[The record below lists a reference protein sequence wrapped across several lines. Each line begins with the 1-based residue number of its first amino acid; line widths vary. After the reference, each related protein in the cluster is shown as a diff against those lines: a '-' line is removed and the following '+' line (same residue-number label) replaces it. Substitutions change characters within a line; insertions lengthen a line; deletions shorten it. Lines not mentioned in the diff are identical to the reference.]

1 MPQPPWSRSSAA
13 LGIFRSFGGL
23 AEALDEDDS
32 DALELPDAEE
42 DEVDPLA
49 EVELAAEEE
58 FDAPAVLT
66 ALVEVSESEVE
77 EQPAAPSNKAT
88 PTAMVRTEVSVVLM

>member
-1 MPQPPWSRSSAA
+1 
-13 LGIFRSFGGL
+13 L

-88 PTAMVRTEVSVVLM
+88 LTATVRTEVSVVLM